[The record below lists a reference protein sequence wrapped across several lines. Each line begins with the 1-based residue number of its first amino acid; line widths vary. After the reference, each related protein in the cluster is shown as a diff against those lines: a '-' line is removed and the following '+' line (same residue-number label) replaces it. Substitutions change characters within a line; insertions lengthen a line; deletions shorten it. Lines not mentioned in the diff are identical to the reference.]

1 MAALIFTI
9 ANLQALIWYHQKDL
23 RELLGGK
30 MRNQK
35 RQTMSKRQG
44 DTSPKNIQTVNSATF
59 SEEEEDRMARDLEH
73 NQNLILNAT
82 PEELEKLLET

>member
-1 MAALIFTI
+1 
-9 ANLQALIWYHQKDL
+9 
-23 RELLGGK
+23 
-30 MRNQK
+30 
-35 RQTMSKRQG
+35 
-44 DTSPKNIQTVNSATF
+44 VNSATF